1 MCLTYADVAMSNGIE
16 SYLVVDG
23 PNDKKIDII
32 DDFNK
37 FDVVCKG
44 LEFFHA
50 FTGCDTVKFS

>member
-1 MCLTYADVAMSNGIE
+1 MSNGIE

-50 FTGCDTVKFS
+50 FAGCDTVKFS